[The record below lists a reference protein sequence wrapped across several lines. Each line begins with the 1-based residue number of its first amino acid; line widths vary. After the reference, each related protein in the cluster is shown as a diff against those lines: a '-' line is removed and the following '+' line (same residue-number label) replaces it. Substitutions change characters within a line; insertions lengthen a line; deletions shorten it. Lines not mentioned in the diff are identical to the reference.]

1 VCSIER
7 KKIMTSFVQP
17 NYPTHHQGVER
28 AEHAAENVSN
38 AVHQFTGARG
48 LATFVLAAVVSA
60 LLFAANQL
68 METWADGHLMAAWIV
83 LWAVAFAAL
92 AMLATPIRKTV
103 QQVKAFDGSAMYT
116 AWSARRKARLA
127 DEKMWDFARSD
138 ARLMADITRAL
149 GDTEEAVSWNMRK

>member
-1 VCSIER
+1 
-7 KKIMTSFVQP
+7 MTTYIQP

-28 AEHAAENVSN
+28 AEHAVENVN
-38 AVHQFTGARG
+38 NLAHQFTGARS

-68 METWADGHLMAAWIV
+68 MEDWADGHLMAAWIV

-92 AMLATPIRKTV
+92 ALLATPIRNTV
-103 QQVKAFDGSAMYT
+103 QQVKTFDGSAMYA

-127 DEKMWDFARSD
+127 DEKMWDFARHD
-138 ARLMADITRAL
+138 PRLMADITRAL
-149 GDTEEAVSWNMRK
+149 GDTEEAATWNMRK

>member
-1 VCSIER
+1 
-7 KKIMTSFVQP
+7 MTSFVQP
-17 NYPTHHQGVER
+17 TYPTHHQGVER

-38 AVHQFTGARG
+38 AMHQFTGARG

-92 AMLATPIRKTV
+92 AMLATPIRNTV
-103 QQVKAFDGSAMYT
+103 KQVKAFDGSALYA

-127 DEKMWDFARSD
+127 DEKMWEYARHD
-138 ARLMADITRAL
+138 PRVMADITRAL
-149 GDTEEAVSWNMRK
+149 GDSADASYWNLRK